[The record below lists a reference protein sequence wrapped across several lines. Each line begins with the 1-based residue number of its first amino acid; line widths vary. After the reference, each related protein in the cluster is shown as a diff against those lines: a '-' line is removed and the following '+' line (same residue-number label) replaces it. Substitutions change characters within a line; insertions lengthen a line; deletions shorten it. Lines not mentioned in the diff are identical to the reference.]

1 MRQSPTGIERF
12 FERLAQPASADRPA
26 TPEGVDRF
34 TRFFEEAAH
43 TARKNG
49 LDRLVP
55 VALCA
60 LLVAAA
66 LASTLPS
73 GGSVS
78 ANARTTPRAS
88 SAVVAPLAQ
97 FGEGDGLVAQDR
109 NDLYLGDGSISN
121 TLQNPGVGT
130 DAKAL
135 LKTYTVRGG
144 DTLGGIANKYG
155 LATSTV
161 FWANKTQL
169 PNAASIRVGQK
180 LTIPPMDGLLVKV
193 GTKTTL
199 SALAKQYRIQAQDII
214 DANNL
219 PESTLTVGETIIIPG
234 ATGGALPKTKAQV
247 AYRAPGGW
255 FWPVGGK
262 NSISQYF
269 WSGHRAIDIEAKQG
283 TPVYAAISGTVIFVG
298 NRGFNGGGNVI
309 WVMVGERL
317 YTTYNHLHSWS
328 VRVGQRV
335 YTGQRIGAVGM
346 TGNATGPHLHFEV
359 WLAKPWAGNS
369 DAMAVNPCRYLAG
382 C

>member
-1 MRQSPTGIERF
+1 
-12 FERLAQPASADRPA
+12 
-26 TPEGVDRF
+26 
-34 TRFFEEAAH
+34 
-43 TARKNG
+43 
-49 LDRLVP
+49 
-55 VALCA
+55 
-60 LLVAAA
+60 VAAA

-130 DAKAL
+130 DAKTL

-180 LTIPPMDGLLVKV
+180 LVIPPMDGLLVKV

-219 PESTLTVGETIIIPG
+219 PESKLTVGETIIIPG
-234 ATGGALPKTKAQV
+234 ASGGALPKTKAQV

-283 TPVYAAISGTVIFVG
+283 TAVYAAISGTVIFVG

-317 YTTYNHLHSWS
+317 YTTYNHLRSWS

-359 WLAKPWAGNS
+359 WLARPWSGNS

>member
-1 MRQSPTGIERF
+1 M
-12 FERLAQPASADRPA
+12 AQPAQADRPA
-26 TPEGVDRF
+26 TPDGVDRF

-43 TARKNG
+43 AARKKG

-130 DAKAL
+130 DAKTL

-180 LTIPPMDGLLVKV
+180 LVIPPMDGLLVKV
-193 GTKTTL
+193 GPKTTL

-219 PESTLTVGETIIIPG
+219 PESKLTVGETIIIPG
-234 ATGGALPKTKAQV
+234 AAGGALPKTKAQI

-269 WSGHRAIDIEAKQG
+269 WSGHRAIDIEAKMG
-283 TPVYAAISGTVIFVG
+283 TPVYAAISGTVIYVG

-309 WVMVGERL
+309 WVMEGARL
-317 YTTYNHLHSWS
+317 FTTYNHLSRWN

-335 YTGQRIGAVGM
+335 YTGQRIGSVGM

-359 WLAKPWAGNS
+359 WLGMPWSGNS